1 MGLHVTPHN
10 GTVGATVS
18 KIDLSQP
25 LDAETVAELRQT
37 WLDHTV
43 LVFHDQN
50 LSDPELMAFARLFGE
65 LEFPPSK
72 LLNYTKGSGQNDDI
86 PPEINVISNVIENGK
101 PIGQLG
107 NGEALWHTDS
117 AFVER
122 PPSASIL
129 HALELPPSGGNTSF
143 MDMYSVFDALPKC
156 IVSRLEG
163 RQCKHDFSHTSDGAL
178 RHDFSKTADASQMP
192 GPSHPII
199 RTHPETGRKALYL
212 GRRLNA
218 YIEGMTLGESE
229 ELLDEIWRVVVEA
242 DGVYEHVWSLGDVV
256 MWNNRCT
263 QHRREEFAPNQ
274 RRIMHRSQ
282 VQGDVPA

>member
-1 MGLHVTPHN
+1 MGLHVTPHD

-86 PPEINVISNVIENGK
+86 RPEINVISNVIENGK
-101 PIGQLG
+101 LIGQLG

-129 HALELPPSGGNTSF
+129 HALELPPSVGNTSF
-143 MDMYSVFDALPKC
+143 MDMYSVFDALPEG

-163 RQCKHDFSHTSDGAL
+163 RQCKHDCSHTSDGAL
-178 RHDFSKTADASQMP
+178 RHDFSKTADASQTP

-199 RTHPETGRKALYL
+199 RTHPKTGRKALYL

-218 YIEGMTLGESE
+218 YIEGMTLGKSE
-229 ELLDEIWRVVVEA
+229 EFLDEIWRIVVEA

-256 MWNNRCT
+256 MWDNRCA

-282 VQGDVPA
+282 VQGDLPI